1 MTSINFENLNKID
14 EIISKLNTLE
24 SKVLGSKRW
33 LNVKETA
40 YYLGYSKEYIHK
52 LKSSSF
58 ILGKHYHKKS
68 GKLLFDKLE
77 LDNWVTFS
85 SDTKDAIDIG
95 ENIRRGLNMNDT
107 KANRKLATTQVIPQ
121 MIIKVH

>member
-1 MTSINFENLNKID
+1 MSSINFENLNKIP
-14 EIISKLNTLE
+14 EIINKLNTLE
-24 SKVLGSKRW
+24 SKVSGSKRW
-33 LNVKETA
+33 LNVNETA
-40 YYLGYSKEYIHK
+40 HYLGYSKDYIHK

-85 SDTKDAIDIG
+85 SDTKDAIDIVN
-95 ENIRRGLNMNDT
+95 EVLKD
-107 KANRKLATTQVIPQ
+107 LL
-121 MIIKVH
+121 